1 MLEERTRVLL
11 ILPRDLTD
19 RARIL
24 AGRSTTLLRA
34 PVSLQ
39 IVLRALIE
47 EGLKRDRDPGLLA
60 TIEDQAKAIRRTRS
74 LSRRPAAGRPAKAL
88 RKGHDESARERVT
101 RALPRRADRA
111 RSPAEFGR
119 TSGRRGA

>member
-24 AGRSTTLLRA
+24 AGRSTTLLRV

-47 EGLKRDRDPGLLA
+47 DGLRRDRDPALL
-60 TIEDQAKAIRRTRS
+60 TNIENQARAVRRTRS
-74 LSRRPAAGRPAKAL
+74 LARRRAARRPAKVL
-88 RKGHDESARERVT
+88 RKVADEPVRGRVT
-101 RALPRRADRA
+101 RAHPPRADG
-111 RSPAEFGR
+111 GR
-119 TSGRRGA
+119 VPVRVGGLSGGGA

>member
-1 MLEERTRVLL
+1 MVEERTRVLL

-24 AGRSTTLLRA
+24 AGMSTTLLKA

-47 EGLKRDRDPGLLA
+47 EGLKRDRDPDLL
-60 TIEDQAKAIRRTRS
+60 TNIENQTGAVRRTRS
-74 LSRRPAAGRPAKAL
+74 LARRRTVEQPVRSL
-88 RKGHDESARERVT
+88 RRGDPESGLGLVT
-101 RALPRRADRA
+101 RPHPPRSDRGGE
-111 RSPAEFGR
+111 PAELGG
-119 TSGRRGA
+119 TSGGRGT